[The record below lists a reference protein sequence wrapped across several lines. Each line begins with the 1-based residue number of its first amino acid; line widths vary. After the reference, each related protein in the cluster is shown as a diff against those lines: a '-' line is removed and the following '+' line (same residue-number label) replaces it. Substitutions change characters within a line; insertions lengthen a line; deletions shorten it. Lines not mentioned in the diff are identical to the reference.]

1 MVSNVLVEA
10 FHESVIREIFL
21 SYNYKKL
28 ILSAASKDFARE
40 LVMIEVSYLMEMN
53 DWLSGILEDNE
64 LEAGKK
70 TGKSVFSKDRIK
82 RLRTKLEE
90 SIAQLE
96 ALCSCL

>member
-40 LVMIEVSYLMEMN
+40 
-53 DWLSGILEDNE
+53 
-64 LEAGKK
+64 
-70 TGKSVFSKDRIK
+70 
-82 RLRTKLEE
+82 
-90 SIAQLE
+90 
-96 ALCSCL
+96 